1 MLLEPGRGC
10 CALAI
15 LLAIV
20 DIQSGGCINIT
31 SSASQEG
38 TRLNLICTVWHKKEE
53 AEGFVVF
60 LCKDR
65 SGDCSPETSLKQLR
79 LKRDPGIDGV
89 GEISSQLMFTI
100 SQVTPLHSGTYQ
112 CCARSQKSGIRLQ
125 GHFFSILFTETGNY
139 TVTGLKQRQ
148 HLEFSH
154 NEGTLSSGFLQEKVW
169 VMLVTSLV
177 ALQGMSK
184 RAVSTPS
191 NEGAII
197 FLPPWLFSRRRRLER
212 MSRGREKCYSSPG
225 YPQESSNQFH

>member
-1 MLLEPGRGC
+1 M
-10 CALAI
+10 
-15 LLAIV
+15 
-20 DIQSGGCINIT
+20 INIT

-139 TVTGLKQRQ
+139 TVTGLK
-148 HLEFSH
+148 
-154 NEGTLSSGFLQEKVW
+154 
-169 VMLVTSLV
+169 
-177 ALQGMSK
+177 
-184 RAVSTPS
+184 
-191 NEGAII
+191 
-197 FLPPWLFSRRRRLER
+197 
-212 MSRGREKCYSSPG
+212 
-225 YPQESSNQFH
+225 

>member
-1 MLLEPGRGC
+1 MPLEPGRGC

-89 GEISSQLMFTI
+89 GEVSSQLMFTI
-100 SQVTPLHSGTYQ
+100 SQVTPSHSGTYQ

-191 NEGAII
+191 NEVYVRSPSS
-197 FLPPWLFSRRRRLER
+197 LPQRKVP
-212 MSRGREKCYSSPG
+212 
-225 YPQESSNQFH
+225 HI

>member
-225 YPQESSNQFH
+225 YPQGSSNQFH

>member
-1 MLLEPGRGC
+1 MLMETSRGC

-20 DIQSGGCINIT
+20 DIQFGGCINIT

-53 AEGFVVF
+53 AEELVVF
-60 LCKDR
+60 LCKDK
-65 SGDCSPETSLKQLR
+65 SGDCFPGTSLKQLR

-89 GEISSQLMFTI
+89 GEISSHLVFTI
-100 SQVTPLHSGTYQ
+100 SQVTPSHSGTYQ
-112 CCARSQKSGIRLQ
+112 CCATNQKSGIRLQ
-125 GHFFSILFTETGNY
+125 GHFVSLLVTETGNY

-154 NEGTLSSGFLQEKVW
+154 SEGTLSSGFLQEKVW

-177 ALQGMSK
+177 VLQGMSK
-184 RAVSTPS
+184 RAVSIPC
-191 NEGAII
+191 NEGAIV
-197 FLPPWLFSRRRRLER
+197 FLPSWLFSRRRLER
-212 MSRGREKCYSSPG
+212 KSRGRGKCYSSPG
-225 YPQESSNQFH
+225 YP

>member
-1 MLLEPGRGC
+1 MLMEPGRGC

-20 DIQSGGCINIT
+20 DIQFGGCINII

-53 AEGFVVF
+53 AEELVVF

-89 GEISSQLMFTI
+89 GEISSHLVFTI
-100 SQVTPLHSGTYQ
+100 SQVTPSHSGTYQ
-112 CCARSQKSGIRLQ
+112 CCATSQKSGIRLQ
-125 GHFFSILFTETGNY
+125 GHFVSLLVTETGNY

-154 NEGTLSSGFLQEKVW
+154 SEGTLSSGFLQEKVW

-177 ALQGMSK
+177 VLQETGPPKYSLFQSLICKSSK
-184 RAVSTPS
+184 ENTDFKKKTDLIRNP
-191 NEGAII
+191 
-197 FLPPWLFSRRRRLER
+197 
-212 MSRGREKCYSSPG
+212 
-225 YPQESSNQFH
+225 

>member
-112 CCARSQKSGIRLQ
+112 CCARNQKSGIRLQ

-177 ALQGMSK
+177 ALQ
-184 RAVSTPS
+184 A
-191 NEGAII
+191 
-197 FLPPWLFSRRRRLER
+197 L
-212 MSRGREKCYSSPG
+212 
-225 YPQESSNQFH
+225 

>member
-20 DIQSGGCINIT
+20 DIQSG
-31 SSASQEG
+31 
-38 TRLNLICTVWHKKEE
+38 
-53 AEGFVVF
+53 
-60 LCKDR
+60 
-65 SGDCSPETSLKQLR
+65 
-79 LKRDPGIDGV
+79 
-89 GEISSQLMFTI
+89 
-100 SQVTPLHSGTYQ
+100 
-112 CCARSQKSGIRLQ
+112 
-125 GHFFSILFTETGNY
+125 ETGNY

-212 MSRGREKCYSSPG
+212 MSRGREKRYSSPG